1 VDIQN
6 LTIYLGVAGVLL
18 LVLFIAILIA
28 RSMSGGI
35 RGRRGQRLAISEYHD
50 LDQSRRL
57 VLVRRDGVEHLLLIG
72 SHQDLVVESGIPAA
86 AAGFAMSDDAPFLR
100 RGPRMDAPPEPEREP
115 VPAPELRPQAARMA
129 PRPAVFGDRASNLR
143 ALDPSHPR
151 LVPVRDRYDDGTDG
165 R

>member
-1 VDIQN
+1 MDIQN
-6 LTIYLGVAGVLL
+6 LSIYLGAAGVLL

-35 RGRRGQRLAISEYHD
+35 RGRRGQRLGISEYHD
-50 LDQSRRL
+50 LDKSRRL

-86 AAGFAMSDDAPFLR
+86 GAGLAMSDDAPFLR
-100 RGPRMDAPPEPEREP
+100 RAPRMEPPPEPA
-115 VPAPELRPQAARMA
+115 PAPEPRPQAARMA
-129 PRPAVFGDRASNLR
+129 PRPAVFGDRAANLR
-143 ALDPSHPR
+143 ALDPDHPR
-151 LVPVRDRYDDGTDG
+151 LVQVRGHYDDGTDG